1 MLPIAATRCLTDRES
16 VPDDSL
22 VTTGQDEQRAAVTA
36 LLTEAEL
43 QGTRA
48 GGTLLRG
55 RPGRTVVE
63 KIWKAQS

>member
-1 MLPIAATRCLTDRES
+1 M
-16 VPDDSL
+16 PDDSL